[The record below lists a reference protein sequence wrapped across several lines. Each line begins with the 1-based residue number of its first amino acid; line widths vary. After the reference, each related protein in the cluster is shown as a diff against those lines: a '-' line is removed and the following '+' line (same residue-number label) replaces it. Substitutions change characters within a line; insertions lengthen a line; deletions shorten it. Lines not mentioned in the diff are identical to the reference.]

1 MRRPALYRPTPAHP
15 GWVRPYAGVP
25 GMAVF
30 YNGDPNPATAP
41 APAPAPS
48 PADLAARA
56 GQQPP
61 APPTPVHPDP
71 LIDHDTGLAMTQER
85 FSKIMTR
92 ENTKGRNKALR
103 ELAEAA
109 GIPFDP
115 DNFDVVK
122 FGGMLKDAETT
133 RQAQLS
139 EEQRRTEDLA
149 KKEAA
154 LAAREAAAEQRDA
167 ESAKR
172 DRESRVRSAL
182 VRLGATGDDLDDAT
196 ALMRIA
202 DDADDAAI
210 TTAAEA
216 LKARR
221 SELFGGTVAPQA
233 LPPAPSG
240 APAGGP
246 PARTAPAG
254 KDAVKQAARAR
265 AESMGLRRKDDAA

>member
-15 GWVRPYAGVP
+15 GWARPYAGVP

-30 YNGDPNPATAP
+30 YNGDPNPAP
-41 APAPAPS
+41 APAPT

-61 APPTPVHPDP
+61 PAPAAHPDP
-71 LIDHDTGLAMTQER
+71 LIDHDTGLAMTQDR

-92 ENTKGRNKALR
+92 ENTKGRNKLLR

-122 FGGMLKDAETT
+122 FGGMLKDAEQT

-139 EEQRRTEDLA
+139 EEQRRTEELA
-149 KKEAA
+149 KREREADE
-154 LAAREAAAEQRDA
+154 RIAAAEQREA
-167 ESAKR
+167 EAAKR

-196 ALMRIA
+196 ALMRLA

-221 SELFGGTVAPQA
+221 AELFGGTAAPSP

-240 APAGGP
+240 APAGAP

-254 KDAVKQAARAR
+254 KNAVKEAARAR
-265 AESMGLRRKDDAA
+265 AEAMGLRRKDDAA